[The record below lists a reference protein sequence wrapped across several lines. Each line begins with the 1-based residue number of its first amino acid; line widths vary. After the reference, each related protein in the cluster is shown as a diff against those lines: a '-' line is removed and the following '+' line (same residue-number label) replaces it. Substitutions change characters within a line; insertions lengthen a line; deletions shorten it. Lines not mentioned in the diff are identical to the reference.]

1 MYKIII
7 ERRAAKEIESL
18 PNDMIQHVTDAIGH
32 LKSTPRPH
40 GVKKLIGENG
50 WRIRARDYRILFT
63 IDDTQKV
70 ITIYRIRHR
79 REAYR

>member
-1 MYKIII
+1 MYRISI

-18 PNDMIQHVTDAIGH
+18 PNDALQRIINAIGS

-40 GVKKLIGENG
+40 GVKKLVGEEG
-50 WRIRARDYRILFT
+50 WRVRVGDYRILFT
-63 IDDTQKV
+63 IDDFQKLV
-70 ITIYRIRHR
+70 TIYRVRHR